1 MSKLVVFLGIPL
13 LVAAGAATAV
23 WWFYSH
29 GTELSTLVNPQPDRV
44 EERRVVVDIPKIPF
58 KDETEKAG
66 IHFQHVS
73 GSFGKKLLP
82 ETMGSGVVVFD
93 YDGDGYQDIL
103 FINSCYWPGHE
114 EAGQPAPTLALYRN
128 KHDGTFED
136 VTEAAG
142 LKITMYGMGAT
153 AGDYDNDGFIDLF
166 VTGVGGNRLF
176 HNEPI
181 DPQNPN
187 KGRKFVEVKDS
198 GVNGP
203 GGWPT
208 DGAEF
213 VKHSQPINFSS
224 SATWVDYDGD
234 GKLDLFVCN
243 YVEWSPTFDLA
254 NPGTLQGVG
263 RAFGAPTFFAGTQC
277 FLYRNLGG
285 GKFDDVSEQAGLR
298 VFDDLG
304 KPVAKALGVVACDV
318 DDDGWPDI
326 FVANDTARNFFFHN
340 EPVAPGDPSKG
351 RKFVEMGKK
360 VGAAYAQ
367 GNARGAMGVDWA
379 EYRPGCCAFL
389 IGNFQSEPD
398 TLLRRD
404 KSRLSFS
411 DVALAEGVDGPSRS
425 LLKFGAFFFDYDLD
439 GRIDILTCNGH
450 LEPEITKVYKATTYP
465 QPVQLFWNTGTKTR
479 CFEPVTEKESGED
492 LFRPLVG
499 RGCAFGDFTNTGKLD
514 VVLTANNGPAR
525 LLRNGCDNGNHW
537 LRLVLQGDGIH
548 SNRSAIGARVTV
560 EAGGQVYHREVLAG
574 RGYLSQSELPLTF
587 GLGKTGKIDRVTIR
601 WPGRDPGQP
610 TVRENLDADQVLS
623 IEQGTEK

>member
-1 MSKLVVFLGIPL
+1 MWKLMFFFGVALVVT
-13 LVAAGAATAV
+13 AASVTAV
-23 WWFYSH
+23 WWRYYRALE
-29 GTELSTLVNPQPDRV
+29 TQEVKYPDIQVVKSR
-44 EERRVVVDIPKIPF
+44 EEIPDVPKIPF
-58 KDETEKAG
+58 KEETEKAG
-66 IHFQHVS
+66 IKFRHVS

-82 ETMGSGVVVFD
+82 ETMGSGVVIFD

-103 FINSCYWPGHE
+103 FVNSCYWPGHE

-142 LKITMYGMGAT
+142 LKITLYGMGAT
-153 AGDYDNDGFIDLF
+153 AGDYDNDGYIDLF
-166 VTGVGGNRLF
+166 IACVGGNRLF
-176 HNEPI
+176 HNI
-181 DPQNPN
+181 SDGLG
-187 KGRKFVEVKDS
+187 GRKFEEVKDS

-208 DGAEF
+208 DGGEF
-213 VKHSQPINFSS
+213 AKHSKPINFTS
-224 SATWVDYDGD
+224 SATWLDYDGD

-243 YVEWSPTFDLA
+243 YVEWSPTLDLA
-254 NPGTLQGVG
+254 NPATLQGVG
-263 RAFGAPTFFAGTQC
+263 RAFGAPTFFGGTQC
-277 FLYRNLGG
+277 FFYRNLGG
-285 GKFDDVSEQAGLR
+285 GKFEDVSEQAGIR

-340 EPVAPGDPSKG
+340 EPVDKNDPSKG

-360 VGAAYAQ
+360 VGIAYAE
-367 GNARGAMGVDWA
+367 GSARGAMGIDFA
-379 EYRPGCCAFL
+379 EYRPGYCAY
-389 IGNFQSEPD
+389 IVGNFANEPD

-404 KSRLSFS
+404 KGRLSFS
-411 DVALAEGVDGPSRS
+411 DVALAEGIYGPSRA

-439 GRIDILTCNGH
+439 GRLDLLTCNGH
-450 LEPEITKVYKATTYP
+450 LEPEIAKVVEGASYA
-465 QPVQLFWNTGTKTR
+465 QPVQLFWNTGSKTR
-479 CFEPVTEKESGED
+479 CFEPVTEKQSGED
-492 LFRPLVG
+492 LFRPMVG
-499 RGCAFGDFTNTGKLD
+499 RGCAFGDFTNKGRLD

-525 LLRNGCDNGNHW
+525 LLRNQGETGNHW
-537 LRLVLQGDGIH
+537 LRLDLHGDGTH

-587 GLGKTGKIDRVTIR
+587 GLGKTAKIDRVTVA
-601 WPGRDPGQP
+601 WPGRDPGP
-610 TVRENLDADQVLS
+610 TTVRENVDADQTLIVH
-623 IEQGTEK
+623 QGKEK

>member
-1 MSKLVVFLGIPL
+1 
-13 LVAAGAATAV
+13 
-23 WWFYSH
+23 
-29 GTELSTLVNPQPDRV
+29 
-44 EERRVVVDIPKIPF
+44 
-58 KDETEKAG
+58 
-66 IHFQHVS
+66 
-73 GSFGKKLLP
+73 
-82 ETMGSGVVVFD
+82 
-93 YDGDGYQDIL
+93 
-103 FINSCYWPGHE
+103 
-114 EAGQPAPTLALYRN
+114 
-128 KHDGTFED
+128 
-136 VTEAAG
+136 

-166 VTGVGGNRLF
+166 ITGVGGNRLF

-181 DPQNPN
+181 DPHDPS
-187 KGRKFVEVKDS
+187 KGRKFVEVKDA

-203 GGWPT
+203 EGWPT
-208 DGAEF
+208 NGGDFA
-213 VKHSQPINFSS
+213 KHFNPINFSS

-243 YVEWSPTFDLA
+243 YVEWSPSLDLA
-254 NPGTLQGVG
+254 NPATLEGVG
-263 RAFGAPTFFAGTQC
+263 RAFAAPTFFAGTQC

-285 GKFDDVSEQAGLR
+285 GRFEDVSKEAGVQ

-340 EPVAPGDPSKG
+340 EPVDPDDRSKG
-351 RKFVEMGKK
+351 RKYVEMGKK

-367 GNARGAMGVDWA
+367 GSARGAMGVDWA
-379 EYRPGCCAFL
+379 EYRPGCWALL

-398 TLLRRD
+398 TLLRRE
-404 KSRLSFS
+404 KGRLSFS

-439 GRIDILTCNGH
+439 GRMDLLTCNGH
-450 LEPEITKVYKATTYP
+450 LEPDITKVYKATSYP
-465 QPVQLFWNTGTKTR
+465 QPVQLFWNTGTKSR
-479 CFEPVTEKESGED
+479 CFEPVTEKHAGPD

-499 RGCAFGDFTNTGKLD
+499 RGCAFGDFSNKGTPD

-525 LLRNGCDNGNHW
+525 LLRNECDNGNHW
-537 LRLVLQGDGIH
+537 LRLDLRGDGTH

-560 EAGGQVYHREVLAG
+560 EAGGQIYHREVLAG

-587 GLGKTGKIDRVTIR
+587 GLGKTAKIDRVTVA
-601 WPGRDPGQP
+601 WPGRDPGAP
-610 TVRENLDADQVLS
+610 TLRENLDADQTLTIHQS
-623 IEQGTEK
+623 KEK